1 MVELIKDLIGLHD
14 FIDFL
19 LFLFNL
25 NALVHDEVLVIR
37 QIFNRLGCLHDFVLH
52 EAESGSQLNSAVLG
66 NSGNQLGVLLTNHLV
81 FERVSG
87 TNLLAV
93 DEEHADLDLHWD
105 ALKEFLL
112 ILHLPEDVVANLLR
126 SGSSLTLTLFSE
138 LSHVLVGV

>member
-1 MVELIKDLIGLHD
+1 MVELIEDLICLHY
-14 FIDFL
+14 FL

-25 NALVHDEVLVIR
+25 NAPVHDEVLVIR
-37 QIFNRLGCLHDFVLH
+37 QIFNRLGCLHDLVLH
-52 EAESGSQLNSAVLG
+52 EAESGNQLDGAVLG
-66 NSGNQLGVLLTNHLV
+66 NSGDQLDVLLTDHLV

-105 ALKEFLL
+105 ARKEFLL
-112 ILHLPEDVVANLLR
+112 ILHLLEDVVANLLR
-126 SGSSLTLTLFSE
+126 SGSSLTLFSE